1 MAVDH
6 HDVTERD
13 GDRYC
18 RRGGLGTLE
27 ESGLSMIDNVVTRK
41 QRRLGGRSMHG
52 ATLVTLIQVFSVLG
66 CTAGND
72 AEDQVVEDVQPPIDS
87 KKAIAI
93 ARKHLEKL
101 GGRPLGKTKAE
112 AEQIDS
118 WWSVT
123 ITRLPTMPVG
133 FTIVRVNAEGKV
145 TTIIGGE

>member
-1 MAVDH
+1 
-6 HDVTERD
+6 
-13 GDRYC
+13 
-18 RRGGLGTLE
+18 
-27 ESGLSMIDNVVTRK
+27 MIDNVVTRTH
-41 QRRLGGRSMHG
+41 RRFGGRSMHG
-52 ATLVTLIQVFSVLG
+52 AILVTLDLKSFSVPG

-72 AEDQVVEDVQPPIDS
+72 AEDQVVEDIQPPINS

-112 AEQIDS
+112 AEQFDS

-123 ITRLPTMPVG
+123 ITHLPTTPGG
-133 FTIVRVNAEGKV
+133 FTTVRVNAEGKV